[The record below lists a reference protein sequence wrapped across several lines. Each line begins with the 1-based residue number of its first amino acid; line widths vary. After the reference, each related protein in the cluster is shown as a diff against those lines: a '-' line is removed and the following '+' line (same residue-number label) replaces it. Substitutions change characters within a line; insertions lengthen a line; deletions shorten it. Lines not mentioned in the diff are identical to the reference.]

1 MKNDNRN
8 RDLWLGL
15 LFDGIGMTS
24 YAVPMLGEFSD
35 VVWAPVAG
43 ILMAYLYKG
52 KTGKAAGLFAFLEEI
67 VPFSDFIPSFTLMW
81 WYTYEL
87 KKGNPKEDVLQ

>member
-15 LFDGIGMTS
+15 LFDGIGMVS

-35 VVWAPVAG
+35 VVWAPIAG
-43 ILMAYLYKG
+43 ILMAYLYRG
-52 KTGKAAGLFAFLEEI
+52 NTGKAAGLFTFLEEI

-87 KKGNPKEDVLQ
+87 RKGKS